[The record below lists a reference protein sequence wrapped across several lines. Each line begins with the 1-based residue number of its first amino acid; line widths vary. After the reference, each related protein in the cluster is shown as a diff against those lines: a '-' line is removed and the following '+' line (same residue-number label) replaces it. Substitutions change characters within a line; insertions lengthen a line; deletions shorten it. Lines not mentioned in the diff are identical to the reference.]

1 MSTEPGSDLSIALI
15 IDEFSGPPVLR
26 WNPPV
31 NSVLPFVSYELWRR
45 EEGGERMRLS
55 DEPLTSSMTGYVDAS
70 AEPGRSYVYEI
81 VWRSGGVEETLASAC
96 TTWPGV
102 GESFRTAFAGVW
114 PQPITRQASV
124 AFTLADDDAQVDAR
138 PTQLSVY
145 DVAGRLVRRLVE
157 SRLPPGRHVRQWDLT
172 NDAGAAVASG
182 CYFFVL
188 ERGREQLTCKALVV
202 R

>member
-1 MSTEPGSDLSIALI
+1 M
-15 IDEFSGPPVLR
+15 
-26 WNPPV
+26 
-31 NSVLPFVSYELWRR
+31 
-45 EEGGERMRLS
+45 
-55 DEPLTSSMTGYVDAS
+55 
-70 AEPGRSYVYEI
+70 
-81 VWRSGGVEETLASAC
+81 
-96 TTWPGV
+96 
-102 GESFRTAFAGVW
+102 
-114 PQPITRQASV
+114 
-124 AFTLADDDAQVDAR
+124 AFTLADEDAQVDAR